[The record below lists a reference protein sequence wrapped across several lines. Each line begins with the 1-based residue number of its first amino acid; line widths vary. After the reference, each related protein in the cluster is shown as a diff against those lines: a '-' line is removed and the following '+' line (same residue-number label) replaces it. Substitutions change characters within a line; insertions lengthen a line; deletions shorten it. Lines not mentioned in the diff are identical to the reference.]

1 MRTSLLLAALAATG
15 LAPLASAQTLPCRTS
30 GTCDQDLQ
38 LVVTQNDGVNGGT
51 LTLAIQVRTDG
62 VAPTNT
68 LGSAT
73 IDIEVPNIAGTELTP
88 SNIIN
93 GELCALPAYTCA
105 VNIGP
110 TGDVIRLGITSA
122 NVGGGF
128 GQNAGYNVPETY
140 VTFVTYVFTI
150 LDSSAIV
157 DFIVRTNTLTV
168 GYFDDPNNADGDGQ
182 IDGVV
187 PFGVISNATNT
198 PLPVE
203 LTAFEAA
210 AEDEAVVLAWS
221 TASETQNAGFALERA
236 TVPAGATAALAWEL
250 VGFVEGAG
258 TTATAQTYRFRD
270 GALPYAAGAVRYRL
284 TQVDLDGQRT
294 MAGEAEVAVGAPAAF
309 RLLAPFPNPAQRA
322 ATVRYELPRAERV
335 AVVAYNALGQEVARL
350 ADGEQEAGRY
360 EVALDAG
367 RLAPGIYVVRFVAG
381 GASATRKLTVVR

>member
-15 LAPLASAQTLPCRTS
+15 LAPLASAQTLPCRAA

-38 LVVTQNDGVNGGT
+38 LVITRNDGVAGGT
-51 LTLAIQVRTDG
+51 LSLAIQVRTDG

-73 IDIEVPNIAGTELTP
+73 VDVEIPNVSGTELAP
-88 SNIIN
+88 ANIIP
-93 GELCALPAYTCA
+93 GELCPLPAYTCA
-105 VNIGP
+105 VNVGP
-110 TGDVIRLGITSA
+110 TGDVIRLGITTA
-122 NVGGGF
+122 NVGDGF

-140 VTFVTYVFTI
+140 VTFVTYEFTI
-150 LDSSAIV
+150 LDPNAVV

-168 GYFDDPNNADGDGQ
+168 GYFESPNNSAQDGR
-182 IDGVV
+182 IDGLVTFDV
-187 PFGVISNATNT
+187 LESATNV

-210 AEDEAVVLAWS
+210 AEDAAVVLSWG
-221 TASETQNAGFALERA
+221 TASETQNAGFAVERA
-236 TVPAGATAALAWEL
+236 VLQADAEALVWKQ
-250 VGFVEGAG
+250 VGYVDGAG
-258 TTATAQTYRFRD
+258 TTAAAQTYRFRD
-270 GALPYAAGAVRYRL
+270 ADLPYEANAVRYRL

-294 MAGEAEVAVGAPAAF
+294 MAGEAEVEVGAPATF
-309 RLLAPFPNPAQRA
+309 QLLAPFPNPAQHA
-322 ATVRYELPRAERV
+322 ATIRYELPRADRV